1 MQSIIGYIRVSTEE
15 QAKEGLSLD
24 AQSQKL
30 FAWKHQDGRPVIHIE
45 ADEGKSGGRA
55 DNRPALHAALD
66 EVCRTGGVLVVT
78 ALDRLARSTID
89 ACTILDRLS
98 KAGADLV
105 SLSENIDTTTAAG
118 RMIFGIMAV
127 IAEFERGRIS
137 ERAKSIA
144 VYRRSQGLIH
154 GKLRYGYDLTEDKH
168 EVRNKAEQAVIRRML
183 ELRHSHHYSLQG
195 IACVLEREGVKTKSG
210 KKSWSKRLIGRII
223 SEAENGAR

>member
-30 FAWKHQDGRPVIHIE
+30 FAWGEHGGRPLTRIE

-55 DNRPALHAALD
+55 DNRPALQAALS

-105 SLSENIDTTTAAG
+105 SLSENIDTTTASG

-137 ERAKSIA
+137 ERGKAIA
-144 VYRRSQGLIH
+144 SYRRSQGLVH
-154 GKLRYGYDLTEDKH
+154 GKVRYGYDLTDDGH
-168 EVRNKAEQAVIRRML
+168 EVQNETEQATILRML
-183 ELRHSHHYSLQG
+183 ALRHSHHYSLQG
-195 IACVLEREGVKTKSG
+195 IACILEREGVRTKTG
-210 KKSWSKRLIGRII
+210 KKCWSKRLIGRII
-223 SEAENGAR
+223 SEAENGDR